1 MNSPNNNKSSF
12 LFYKNILINSIKIIV
27 FVLISVVV
35 RAQEIDPNG
44 ENTFYYPNGR
54 IASEGYF
61 QDGLPTGIWRNYYP
75 DGTLK
80 SIGKK
85 EIGLSDSLWV
95 FYDSEGRKTHVLDYY
110 KDKKFGCAVYF
121 DTSGNRV
128 KERFYWDDIP
138 EDEELDYYANGSLK
152 KRTLFVDGKAE
163 GNAYEYDTLGLVITE
178 EKYDNGYLK
187 DRQTFN
193 RYDENGEKTGV
204 WRTYFANGNIE
215 TEMAYQGGTKNGLI
229 KIFDKKGKLID
240 IQKMQGDSTA
250 GHTDDLVIIDLYREY
265 YPNGNQKLVG
275 ALDNGLRSGIYREY
289 DEQGIII
296 NGYIYESDTIIAEG
310 IIRGDGVFEGEWKYY
325 NKKGVIIA
333 KGAYLNSKKDGKWV
347 YYFENGKKEQEGT
360 FKDNQLSG
368 EWNWY
373 YANGQLRR
381 KEFYNRQEQN
391 EGTVYE
397 YDSLGNELTQGDY
410 YNGVREG
417 SWFYHVGDFKE
428 VGSYSMGLEDGV
440 WKHYYKNGKLAFMGE
455 YSDGEPKG
463 KHVYYHLNGLIK
475 EEGKYLGG
483 EKHGN
488 WHEYNDRGELIQVIE
503 YKRGEINRIDG
514 FKVEPISETSE

>member
-1 MNSPNNNKSSF
+1 M
-12 LFYKNILINSIKIIV
+12 
-27 FVLISVVV
+27 
-35 RAQEIDPNG
+35 
-44 ENTFYYPNGR
+44 
-54 IASEGYF
+54 
-61 QDGLPTGIWRNYYP
+61 
-75 DGTLK
+75 
-80 SIGKK
+80 
-85 EIGLSDSLWV
+85 
-95 FYDSEGRKTHVLDYY
+95 
-110 KDKKFGCAVYF
+110 
-121 DTSGNRV
+121 
-128 KERFYWDDIP
+128 
-138 EDEELDYYANGSLK
+138 
-152 KRTLFVDGKAE
+152 
-163 GNAYEYDTLGLVITE
+163 
-178 EKYDNGYLK
+178 
-187 DRQTFN
+187 
-193 RYDENGEKTGV
+193 
-204 WRTYFANGNIE
+204 
-215 TEMAYQGGTKNGLI
+215 
-229 KIFDKKGKLID
+229 
-240 IQKMQGDSTA
+240 
-250 GHTDDLVIIDLYREY
+250 
-265 YPNGNQKLVG
+265 
-275 ALDNGLRSGIYREY
+275 
-289 DEQGIII
+289 
-296 NGYIYESDTIIAEG
+296 
-310 IIRGDGVFEGEWKYY
+310 
-325 NKKGVIIA
+325 
-333 KGAYLNSKKDGKWV
+333 

-381 KEFYNRQEQN
+381 KEFYNRQEQI